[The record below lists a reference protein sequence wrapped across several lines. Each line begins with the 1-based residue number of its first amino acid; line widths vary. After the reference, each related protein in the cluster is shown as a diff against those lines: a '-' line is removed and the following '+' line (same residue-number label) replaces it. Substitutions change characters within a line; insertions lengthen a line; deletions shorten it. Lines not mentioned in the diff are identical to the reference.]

1 MKKKL
6 PYALAGLML
15 LCLLCTA
22 CGGDPSL
29 QDDPNDGLGG
39 GVSEDTVNDFSD
51 FEGIW
56 LGEANND
63 YDYMEFDADG
73 NWTLYLSGEAVDGG
87 YLRYEPEWE
96 AIYAYSDLDDSGSR
110 IAMPFPAFRPVCRC
124 RF

>member
-73 NWTLYLSGEAVDGG
+73 NWALYLSGEAVDGG
-87 YLRYEPEWE
+87 HLR
-96 AIYAYSDLDDSGSR
+96 LQRSR
-110 IAMPFPAFRPVCRC
+110 RLRQPHRHGGRSALLRRL
-124 RF
+124 RLL

>member
-51 FEGIW
+51 YIEKNIIPKSFI
-56 LGEANND
+56 
-63 YDYMEFDADG
+63 
-73 NWTLYLSGEAVDGG
+73 
-87 YLRYEPEWE
+87 LR
-96 AIYAYSDLDDSGSR
+96 
-110 IAMPFPAFRPVCRC
+110 
-124 RF
+124 

>member
-29 QDDPNDGLGG
+29 QDDPNGGLGG

-73 NWTLYLSGEAVDGG
+73 NNSLPQRRSGGRRLSTL
-87 YLRYEPEWE
+87 
-96 AIYAYSDLDDSGSR
+96 
-110 IAMPFPAFRPVCRC
+110 
-124 RF
+124 